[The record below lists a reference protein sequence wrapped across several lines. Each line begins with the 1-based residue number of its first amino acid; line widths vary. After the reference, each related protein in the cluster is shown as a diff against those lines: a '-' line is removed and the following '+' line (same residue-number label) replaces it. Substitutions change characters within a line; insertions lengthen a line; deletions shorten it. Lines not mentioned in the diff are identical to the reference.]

1 MKRTLLA
8 VLACCF
14 TWPIASASE
23 DVDPA
28 KRALID
34 ELLEVTGALEIGSSM
49 ADALVTQM
57 SDTLRRVNDPL
68 PERAFELLEEEI
80 IATIN
85 DAVERGT
92 FNKIMYPI
100 YDKYLTSD
108 DLASLLEFYRSD
120 VGRRFTKVLP
130 QMTQESMLAGQ
141 QWGIE
146 IGTEA
151 AERVEKRLAA
161 EGIEITD

>member
-1 MKRTLLA
+1 M
-8 VLACCF
+8 F
-14 TWPIASASE
+14 
-23 DVDPA
+23 
-28 KRALID
+28 
-34 ELLEVTGALEIGSSM
+34 
-49 ADALVTQM
+49 
-57 SDTLRRVNDPL
+57 
-68 PERAFELLEEEI
+68 
-80 IATIN
+80 
-85 DAVERGT
+85 
-92 FNKIMYPI
+92 
-100 YDKYLTSD
+100 
-108 DLASLLEFYRSD
+108 ASLLEFYRSD